1 MAGDWRSTIA
11 TVPRRPREKR
21 AAEGSLS
28 SASDKTGLPPGS
40 LVHVGSVLVDETRI
54 SVIDYSKESLV
65 EHEIHAVD
73 ELLKYKNSETITW
86 VIVEGLANVDIVERI
101 GELFQIHQLVLEDIL
116 NTHQRPKFEEH
127 DDHLFIVLKALLPEG
142 DKFTVVYE
150 QISLLVLKNF
160 VFAFKEKKDGLFH
173 PVLQRIRTS
182 KGRFRSLGADYLT
195 YSILDAIIDQYF
207 YLIDSLDLVII
218 EIEDNLLTTEPAKT
232 LPNNIHRL
240 KRDIVNIRRYI
251 SPLREL
257 VSGLLRSESSLI
269 DEKTHIYLRDIS
281 DHVIR
286 ILESVE
292 IHRDILS
299 GLMEMYAST
308 VSNRMNEVMK
318 VLTVFASIFI
328 PLTFFTGIY
337 GMNFDY
343 MPELKWKWAYPTLW
357 IGFIAIPTAL
367 LIYFKKRNWL

>member
-1 MAGDWRSTIA
+1 MN
-11 TVPRRPREKR
+11 E
-21 AAEGSLS
+21 SLS

-40 LVHVGSVLVDETRI
+40 LVHVGSVLVDETTM

-65 EHEIHAVD
+65 EHEVHAVD
-73 ELLKYKNSETITW
+73 ELLKYKNSETVTW

-127 DDHLFIVLKALLPEG
+127 DDYLFIVLKALLPEG
-142 DKFTVVYE
+142 DEFTVVYE

-160 VFAFKEKKDGLFH
+160 VFAFKEKKDSLFH

-195 YSILDAIIDQYF
+195 YSILDATIDQYF

-232 LPNNIHRL
+232 LPNTIHRL

-257 VSGLLRSESSLI
+257 VSALLRSESPLI
-269 DEKTHIYLRDIS
+269 EEKTHIYLRDIS

-328 PLTFFTGIY
+328 PLTFLAGIY

-357 IGFIAIPTAL
+357 IAFITIPTVL
-367 LIYFKKRNWL
+367 LIYFKRRNWL